1 MTISTAS
8 SCAQTR
14 YQSTINDNARV
25 QILESIESCSG
36 IYYLSML
43 AGFPAVE
50 IQARKA
56 DACTSLPS
64 HGEPASSSAQPTAK
78 LAPSSPLPLAA
89 PSRGWLTWM
98 TGGRKIK
105 VASSTPPAAEPVQ
118 NDQPSDGWL

>member
-50 IQARKA
+50 IQA
-56 DACTSLPS
+56 S
-64 HGEPASSSAQPTAK
+64 HFFSSFC
-78 LAPSSPLPLAA
+78 L
-89 PSRGWLTWM
+89 W
-98 TGGRKIK
+98 
-105 VASSTPPAAEPVQ
+105 TPRAEPRVGHAITLRKS
-118 NDQPSDGWL
+118 PSPERLVLDLPGARLLLGVPPKQ